1 MHGLRHTLG
10 TRLREAGADLDD
22 IRRILRQKT
31 LVMAQHY
38 SETADT
44 SRKAREVVAKLDLTG
59 PKRRT

>member
-22 IRRILRQKT
+22 IRRILGQKT

-44 SRKAREVVAKLDLTG
+44 SEKSRAVVARLDITRT
-59 PKRRT
+59 KRES